1 MTAGVTLP
9 FLQLLASAGATPTP
23 VLATGSGPDVAI
35 WRVMLSLL
43 FCLALAGAAVWL
55 LRQRM
60 GGNLPNLFQ
69 RSAQARL
76 RLVERISLGQQANA
90 ALVELDGRELLIVS
104 SPNAVTVVPVDQK
117 PVPQEQAE

>member
-1 MTAGVTLP
+1 MTAGMTLP
-9 FLQLLASAGATPTP
+9 LLQLLASAVPTP

-43 FCLALAGAAVWL
+43 FCLALAGAAIWL

-69 RSAQARL
+69 RPVQARL
-76 RLVERISLGQQANA
+76 RLVERISLGQQTSA

-117 PVPQEQAE
+117 PVPQEEAE

>member
-1 MTAGVTLP
+1 MTAGMTLP
-9 FLQLLASAGATPTP
+9 LLQLLASAVPTP

-43 FCLALAGAAVWL
+43 FCLALAGAAIWL

-69 RSAQARL
+69 RPVQARL
-76 RLVERISLGQQANA
+76 RLVERISLGQQVNA

-117 PVPQEQAE
+117 PVPQEEAE

>member
-1 MTAGVTLP
+1 MTAGMTLP
-9 FLQLLASAGATPTP
+9 FLQLLASAAATPTP

-43 FCLALAGAAVWL
+43 FCLALAGAAIWL

-60 GGNLPNLFQ
+60 GGNLANLFQ
-69 RSAQARL
+69 RPVQARL
-76 RLVERISLGQQANA
+76 RLVERISLGQQTSA

-104 SPNAVTVVPVDQK
+104 APNAVTVMPVDQR
-117 PVPQEQAE
+117 PVSQEVAE